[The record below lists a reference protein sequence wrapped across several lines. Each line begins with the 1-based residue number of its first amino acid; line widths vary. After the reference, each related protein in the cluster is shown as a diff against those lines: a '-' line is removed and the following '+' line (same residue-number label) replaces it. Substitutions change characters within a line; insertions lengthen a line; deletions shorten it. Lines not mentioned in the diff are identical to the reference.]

1 MALPSCV
8 AFVHAKAFNGDIS
21 KWDTGN
27 VEDMHA
33 SECSQSTLLL
43 LLGSKR
49 CVFDFFLMFFR
60 CSLFFFCLLL
70 PFVSCAAFNGAEDFN
85 GDISKWNTNKVDDM
99 SFST

>member
-1 MALPSCV
+1 MSKICMLVSV
-8 AFVHAKAFNGDIS
+8 LKVHCYYSLVPKD
-21 KWDTGN
+21 
-27 VEDMHA
+27 
-33 SECSQSTLLL
+33 
-43 LLGSKR
+43 
-49 CVFDFFLMFFR
+49 VFDFLLIFFR

>member
-1 MALPSCV
+1 MDLPSCV

-33 SECSQSTLLL
+33 SKCSQSTLLL

-49 CVFDFFLMFFR
+49 CVCFLTYIFPMLCF
-60 CSLFFFCLLL
+60 LFYLLL

>member
-27 VEDMHA
+27 VENMHA
-33 SECSQSTLLL
+33 SKCSQSTLLFTPWFQKMCL
-43 LLGSKR
+43 ISYLYFSDA
-49 CVFDFFLMFFR
+49 CFLFY
-60 CSLFFFCLLL
+60 LLL

>member
-33 SECSQSTLLL
+33 SKCSQSTLLFTPWFQKMCL
-43 LLGSKR
+43 ISYLYFSVALFS
-49 CVFDFFLMFFR
+49 FLPVVSIRFL
-60 CSLFFFCLLL
+60 CSVQWSRRFQ
-70 PFVSCAAFNGAEDFN
+70 
-85 GDISKWNTNKVDDM
+85 W
-99 SFST
+99 